1 MVGRKRQ
8 KRSGGVDTPKED
20 LARLARQYGPEA
32 IVNLASIAMGEAESG
47 SVRVAALRELLE
59 RGFGRPGR
67 GAPGSDGQTVT
78 YVIVDDGYE
87 N

>member
-1 MVGRKRQ
+1 M
-8 KRSGGVDTPKED
+8 
-20 LARLARQYGPEA
+20 
-32 IVNLASIAMGEAESG
+32 NLASIAMGEAESG